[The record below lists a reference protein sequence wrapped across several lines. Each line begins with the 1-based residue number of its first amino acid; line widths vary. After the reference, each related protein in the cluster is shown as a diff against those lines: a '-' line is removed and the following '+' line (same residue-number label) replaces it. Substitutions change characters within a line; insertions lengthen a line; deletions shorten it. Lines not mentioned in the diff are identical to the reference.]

1 FSGFPFPPS
10 PSFMVATGGAF
21 ATARAVFAEAENISF
36 DECAILSSSDLS
48 AFLTESESL
57 TIDQRVERF
66 PPLPIERADI
76 MPTALR
82 VMLTLL
88 EYVKASEVHHS
99 LRNLRFGLAA
109 KLLDCGN

>member
-1 FSGFPFPPS
+1 
-10 PSFMVATGGAF
+10 MVATVGAF
-21 ATARAVFAEAENISF
+21 ATARAVFAEAKNISF
-36 DECAILSSSDLS
+36 DECVILSSSDLS

-88 EYVKASEVHHS
+88 EYVNASEVHHS
-99 LRNLRFGLAA
+99 LINLRFGLAA